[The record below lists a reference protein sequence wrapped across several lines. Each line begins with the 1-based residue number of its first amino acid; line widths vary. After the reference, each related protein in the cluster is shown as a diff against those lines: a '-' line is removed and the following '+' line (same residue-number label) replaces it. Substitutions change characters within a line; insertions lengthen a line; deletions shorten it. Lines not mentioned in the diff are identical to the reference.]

1 VQIDPKEN
9 EGDKIEVVGKI
20 VGQQIKKTFNFLY
33 DKIQEGVITTLNQAI
48 ENQKEHERL
57 NNRIAHS
64 SNPSLDQQRFLFNN
78 QHQIKIND

>member
-1 VQIDPKEN
+1 MQIDPKEN

-57 NNRIAHS
+57 NNRRRESKNESHDIS
-64 SNPSLDQQRFLFNN
+64 
-78 QHQIKIND
+78 

>member
-1 VQIDPKEN
+1 MN
-9 EGDKIEVVGKI
+9 L
-20 VGQQIKKTFNFLY
+20 IKKYFFHFYFFKHYQNLQFHYFLRLHFLY

-57 NNRIAHS
+57 NNRRAHS